1 MEHENEKRIPSDP
14 TVLLAMAGLT
24 GNNST
29 LFAMI
34 YKHLKWMSETLI
46 HQREDTSMIDPSP
59 EMVEVS
65 QLLECL
71 DRALKHD
78 IYDVSQNLDPVKCQ
92 GCDKPIPRI
101 SPVSSFGTLNSDFKY
116 SISVNHVGL
125 CFRCQHLLLAKLEE
139 TMNKFLI
146 L

>member
-1 MEHENEKRIPSDP
+1 MEQENEKRIPNDS
-14 TVLLAMAGLT
+14 TVLLAMAGSMP
-24 GNNST
+24 NNST
-29 LFAMI
+29 LFAII

-46 HQREDTSMIDPSP
+46 HQREDTSMVDPSP
-59 EMVEVS
+59 EMAEIS
-65 QLLECL
+65 QLLTCM
-71 DRALKHD
+71 DKALNHD
-78 IYDVSQNLDPVKCQ
+78 MVPSFESIKCQ
-92 GCDKPIPRI
+92 GCVKPIPRI

-125 CFRCQHLLLAKLEE
+125 CFGCQDLLLRKLEE